1 MYSLGWA
8 GLGGM
13 ERRGVVTVSATALCS
28 DGTAA
33 TPTGVPTYMLN
44 HGRYATTNSERGGGE
59 GTADGLALWLIPAWE
74 GGKPS
79 PPYYA
84 RVFFL
89 IPIKEGKEARDR
101 GEGGRRD
108 LAENASSSSSGQ
120 RDIRSIQICVVAET
134 QLVCRAPLD
143 I

>member
-1 MYSLGWA
+1 M
-8 GLGGM
+8 
-13 ERRGVVTVSATALCS
+13 VTVSATALCS

-33 TPTGVPTYMLN
+33 TPTGVPTHMLN

-84 RVFFL
+84 RVFFFFKY
-89 IPIKEGKEARDR
+89 PTKKEKKPETG

-120 RDIRSIQICVVAET
+120 RDIRSFQICVVAET